1 MNKFLFEN
9 IRCPDCYS
17 RLTSE
22 MNLIKCL
29 KCHMEYLIV
38 SKKLILVSKDNE
50 LFPVENY
57 INASKNKNNY
67 LLSKIKSAVPEISV
81 NLSQKK
87 MLYKFKKIIEKRK
100 NYKLL
105 VLGCGNQRKDLLSIF
120 DSDKNIIF
128 TDISL
133 ESDCD
138 IIIDCH
144 NIPFEDKS
152 FDGII
157 ITAVLEHVYDPEDV
171 VKSIHRVLKDHGI
184 VYSEIPFMQ
193 QIHEGAYDFTRYSM
207 VGHNKLFH
215 HFKLIDYGLVA
226 GPGSVLAWSI
236 ENFIKAFFNKNIL
249 RNFSILVSRILFFWL
264 KYFDYFFQI
273 NKKSLDGASCTYVL
287 AEKINR
293 ISSKKEII
301 NTYNN

>member
-1 MNKFLFEN
+1 MEIKEKMYLVFLT
-9 IRCPDCYS
+9 
-17 RLTSE
+17 L
-22 MNLIKCL
+22 
-29 KCHMEYLIV
+29 
-38 SKKLILVSKDNE
+38 
-50 LFPVENY
+50 
-57 INASKNKNNY
+57 
-67 LLSKIKSAVPEISV
+67 
-81 NLSQKK
+81 
-87 MLYKFKKIIEKRK
+87 
-100 NYKLL
+100 
-105 VLGCGNQRKDLLSIF
+105 
-120 DSDKNIIF
+120 DKNIIF
-128 TDISL
+128 YDISL

-236 ENFIKAFFNKNIL
+236 ENFIKAFSTKNTL

-264 KYFDYFFQI
+264 IFLIIF
-273 NKKSLDGASCTYVL
+273 
-287 AEKINR
+287 
-293 ISSKKEII
+293 SK
-301 NTYNN
+301 

>member
-1 MNKFLFEN
+1 MKKFLTEN

-17 RLTSE
+17 RLENET
-22 MNLIKCL
+22 NYFKCL
-29 KCHMEYLIV
+29 KCQIEYFIIR
-38 SKKLILVSKDNE
+38 KKLVLVGKNNE

-57 INASKNKNNY
+57 INSSKNKNNY
-67 LLSKIKSAVPEISV
+67 LLSKIKATVPEISV

-87 MLYKFKKIIEKRK
+87 MLSKFKKIIEKRK

-105 VLGCGNQRKDLLSIF
+105 VLGCGNQKKDLLSIF
-120 DSDKNIIF
+120 HSDENIIF
-128 TDISL
+128 TDIGL
-133 ESDCD
+133 ETECD
-138 IIIDCH
+138 IVIDCH

-152 FDGII
+152 IDGVI
-157 ITAVLEHVYDPEDV
+157 ITAVLEHVYDPEHV
-171 VKSIHRVLKDHGI
+171 VKSIHRVLKDQGI

-215 HFKLIDYGLVA
+215 HFELIDYGLVA

-236 ENFIKAFFNKNIL
+236 ENFIKAFFNTKIL
-249 RNFSILVSRILFFWL
+249 RNFSVVISRILFFWL
-264 KYFDYFFQI
+264 KYFDYFFKI
-273 NKKSLDGASCTYVL
+273 KKRSLDGASCTYVL
-287 AEKINR
+287 AEKKNI